1 MRKSVSLAAQSS
13 LIALALALSAAAA
26 KADVYQV
33 EFWSYNGGG
42 TFTSGT
48 NADSSN
54 PVLNTTPSASF
65 TYTGALDWQ
74 VGGTQTSPN
83 LAGTFV
89 AFSGGSITN
98 YTGTIA
104 EANFL
109 STNPATGVSL
119 SSKGDTGTGST
130 SFFQIMGSG
139 VFSGGSI
146 IHDDGASVYL
156 DANPAAVVSQPV
168 ETSAELGTFVTTPG
182 FHTFTIDYVEGNGAP
197 SQLTFMTTAVPEP
210 STWAMM
216 ILGFFGVGFMA
227 YRRKQN
233 GPAFRL
239 A

>member
-1 MRKSVSLAAQSS
+1 MRRSVSLAARGS
-13 LIALALALSAAAA
+13 LIAVALASSVAAS

-42 TFTSGT
+42 TFSSGT

-54 PVLNTTPSASF
+54 PVINTTPSASF
-65 TYTGALDWQ
+65 TYTGTLDWQ
-74 VGGTQTSPN
+74 VTGTQASPN
-83 LAGTFV
+83 LAGAFV
-89 AFSGGSITN
+89 TFSGGSVSN

-119 SSKGDTGTGST
+119 SSIGDSGTGST
-130 SFFQIMGSG
+130 SFFQITGSG
-139 VFSGGSI
+139 SFSGGSI

-156 DANPAAVVSQPV
+156 DGNPTAVVSQPV

-182 FHTFTIDYVEGNGAP
+182 PHTFTIDYVEGNGAP
-197 SQLTFMTTAVPEP
+197 SQLTFMTTAIPEP

-216 ILGFFGVGFMA
+216 ILGFMGLGFMA
-227 YRRKQN
+227 YRRKEN
-233 GPAFRL
+233 GAALFV

>member
-13 LIALALALSAAAA
+13 LIAVVLALSAAAA

-54 PVLNTTPSASF
+54 PVIHTTPSASF
-65 TYTGALDWQ
+65 TYTGTLDWQ
-74 VGGTQTSPN
+74 VTGSQGSPN

-89 AFSGGSITN
+89 AFSGGSITH

-104 EANFL
+104 EATFL

-119 SSKGDTGTGST
+119 SSIGDSGTGST

-139 VFSGGSI
+139 TFRGGAI
-146 IHDDGASVYL
+146 THDDGASVYL
-156 DANPAAVVSQPV
+156 DGNPIAVVSQPV

-182 FHTFTIDYVEGNGAP
+182 PHTFTIDYVEGNGAP

-216 ILGFFGVGFMA
+216 ILGFCGIGAMTFR
-227 YRRKQN
+227 RRKS
-233 GPAFRL
+233 AAL
-239 A
+239 AA